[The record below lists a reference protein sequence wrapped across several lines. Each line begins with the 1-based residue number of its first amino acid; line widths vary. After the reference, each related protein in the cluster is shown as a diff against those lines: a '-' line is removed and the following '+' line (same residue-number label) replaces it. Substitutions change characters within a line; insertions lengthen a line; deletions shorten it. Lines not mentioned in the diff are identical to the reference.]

1 MLKGPLGAIQGNST
15 HSRKESHHETLRQIH
30 FGSEPL
36 PPEGQTSRGFKSDRF
51 TGNDLALVT
60 AEYRYPIWDS
70 IDAFLL
76 LDAGRVFDQIEDDFR
91 LRNWE
96 WNYGFGMRVW
106 KTSGLILSATFARS
120 NEETRYYL
128 SAGEEF

>member
-1 MLKGPLGAIQGNST
+1 MQDIYLPDATSLTPFYLLNHLG
-15 HSRKESHHETLRQIH
+15 
-30 FGSEPL
+30 
-36 PPEGQTSRGFKSDRF
+36 GQNNLRGFKSDRF
-51 TGNDLALVT
+51 TANDLALVS

-76 LDAGRVFDQIEDDFR
+76 FDAGRVFDRIEDDFS

-96 WNYGFGMRVW
+96 WNYGFGMRAW